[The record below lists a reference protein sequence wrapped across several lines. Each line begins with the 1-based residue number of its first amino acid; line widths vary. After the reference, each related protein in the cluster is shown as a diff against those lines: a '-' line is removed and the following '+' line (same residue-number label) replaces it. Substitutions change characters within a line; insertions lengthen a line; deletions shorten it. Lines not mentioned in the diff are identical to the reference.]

1 MKFPTNTLAIA
12 NLYALLSAINASVAP
27 IVISLGLL
35 SSMPAKANEAV
46 IEAMGEYLM
55 FQEYESGIIL
65 PQQIDQSVFEAVTWI
80 DTRDSK
86 QFDKQTIPG
95 AIHIEW
101 RQVIERMDEIP
112 TDRKVIVFCNTGSLS
127 AQAAFALRVAGF
139 DNVVVMQSGFLGWLE
154 NAAYRPSEQ

>member
-1 MKFPTNTLAIA
+1 MKLI
-12 NLYALLSAINASVAP
+12 LSF
-27 IVISLGLL
+27 VISLGLL
-35 SSMPAKANEAV
+35 SSILAKANEAI

-65 PQQIDQSVFEAVTWI
+65 PQQIDRSVFEAVTWI
-80 DTRDSK
+80 DTRDSE

-112 TDRKVIVFCNTGSLS
+112 TDRKVIIFCNTGSLS

>member
-1 MKFPTNTLAIA
+1 MKLI
-12 NLYALLSAINASVAP
+12 LSF
-27 IVISLGLL
+27 VISLGLL
-35 SSMPAKANEAV
+35 SSMSAKANEAV

-80 DTRDSK
+80 DTRDSE

-95 AIHIEW
+95 AIHLEW

>member
-1 MKFPTNTLAIA
+1 MKLI
-12 NLYALLSAINASVAP
+12 LSF
-27 IVISLGLL
+27 VISLGLL
-35 SSMPAKANEAV
+35 SSTSAKANEAV

-80 DTRDSK
+80 DTRDSE

-95 AIHIEW
+95 AIHIQW
-101 RQVIERMDEIP
+101 RQVIERIDEIP

>member
-1 MKFPTNTLAIA
+1 M
-12 NLYALLSAINASVAP
+12 LSF
-27 IVISLGLL
+27 VISLGLL
-35 SSMPAKANEAV
+35 SSLSVKANEAV

-65 PQQIDQSVFEAVTWI
+65 PQQIDQSVFDAVTWI
-80 DTRDSK
+80 DTRDSE

-139 DNVVVMQSGFLGWLE
+139 DNVVVMQSGFLGWLA
-154 NAAYRPSEQ
+154 NAAYRPSDQ

>member
-1 MKFPTNTLAIA
+1 MKLI
-12 NLYALLSAINASVAP
+12 LSF
-27 IVISLGLL
+27 VISLGLL
-35 SSMPAKANEAV
+35 SSLLVKADESV

-80 DTRDSK
+80 DTRDSE

-101 RQVIERMDEIP
+101 RQVIERMDQIP

-127 AQAAFALRVAGF
+127 AQAAFALRIAGF
-139 DNVVVMQSGFLGWLE
+139 DNVVVMQSGFFGWLE

>member
-1 MKFPTNTLAIA
+1 MKLI
-12 NLYALLSAINASVAP
+12 LSFL
-27 IVISLGLL
+27 ISFGLL
-35 SSMPAKANEAV
+35 SSMSAKANEAV
-46 IEAMGEYLM
+46 IEEMGEYLM

-80 DTRDSK
+80 DTRDSE
-86 QFDKQTIPG
+86 QVDKRTILG

-139 DNVVVMQSGFLGWLE
+139 DNVVVMQSGFLSWLD
-154 NAAYRPSEQ
+154 NAAYHPSEQ

>member
-1 MKFPTNTLAIA
+1 MKLI
-12 NLYALLSAINASVAP
+12 LSF
-27 IVISLGLL
+27 VISLGLL
-35 SSMPAKANEAV
+35 SSMSAKANEAV

-65 PQQIDQSVFEAVTWI
+65 PQQIDRSVFEVVTWI
-80 DTRDSK
+80 DTRDSE
-86 QFDKQTIPG
+86 QFDKQTILG

-139 DNVVVMQSGFLGWLE
+139 DNVVVMQSGFLGWLD
-154 NAAYRPSEQ
+154 NAAYHPSEQ

>member
-1 MKFPTNTLAIA
+1 MKLI
-12 NLYALLSAINASVAP
+12 LSF
-27 IVISLGLL
+27 VISLGLL
-35 SSMPAKANEAV
+35 SSMSAKANEAI

-80 DTRDSK
+80 DTRDSE

-101 RQVIERMDEIP
+101 RQVIERIDEIP

-139 DNVVVMQSGFLGWLE
+139 DNVVVMQSGFLGWLD
-154 NAAYRPSEQ
+154 NAAYHPSEQ

>member
-1 MKFPTNTLAIA
+1 MKLI
-12 NLYALLSAINASVAP
+12 LSF
-27 IVISLGLL
+27 VILLGLL
-35 SSMPAKANEAV
+35 SSMSAKANEAV

-80 DTRDSK
+80 DTRDSE

>member
-1 MKFPTNTLAIA
+1 LILAF
-12 NLYALLSAINASVAP
+12 
-27 IVISLGLL
+27 VISLGLL
-35 SSMPAKANEAV
+35 SSMSARANEAV

-80 DTRDSK
+80 DTRDSE

-154 NAAYRPSEQ
+154 NAAYRPPEK

>member
-1 MKFPTNTLAIA
+1 MKLI
-12 NLYALLSAINASVAP
+12 LSF
-27 IVISLGLL
+27 VISLGLL
-35 SSMPAKANEAV
+35 SSMSAKANEAV

-80 DTRDSK
+80 DTRDSE

-95 AIHIEW
+95 ATHIEW

-139 DNVVVMQSGFLGWLE
+139 NNVVVMQSGFLGWLE

>member
-1 MKFPTNTLAIA
+1 MKLI
-12 NLYALLSAINASVAP
+12 LSF
-27 IVISLGLL
+27 VISLGLL
-35 SSMPAKANEAV
+35 RSMSAKANEAV

-80 DTRDSK
+80 DARDSK
-86 QFDKQTIPG
+86 QFDKKTIPG

-112 TDRKVIVFCNTGSLS
+112 TERKVIVFCNTGSLS

>member
-1 MKFPTNTLAIA
+1 MKLI
-12 NLYALLSAINASVAP
+12 LSFL
-27 IVISLGLL
+27 ISLGLL
-35 SSMPAKANEAV
+35 SSMSAKANEAV

-55 FQEYESGIIL
+55 FQEYESGIIV

-80 DTRDSK
+80 DTRDSE

-95 AIHIEW
+95 AIHLEW

>member
-1 MKFPTNTLAIA
+1 MKLI
-12 NLYALLSAINASVAP
+12 LSF
-27 IVISLGLL
+27 VISLGLL
-35 SSMPAKANEAV
+35 SSTSAKANEAV

-101 RQVIERMDEIP
+101 RQVIERIDEIP
-112 TDRKVIVFCNTGSLS
+112 TDRKVIIFCNTGSLS

>member
-1 MKFPTNTLAIA
+1 MKLI
-12 NLYALLSAINASVAP
+12 LSF
-27 IVISLGLL
+27 VISFGLL
-35 SSMPAKANEAV
+35 SSMSAKANEAV

-80 DTRDSK
+80 DTRDSE
-86 QFDKQTIPG
+86 QFDKQTILG

-101 RQVIERMDEIP
+101 RQVIERIDEIP

-139 DNVVVMQSGFLGWLE
+139 DNVVVMQSGFLGWLD

>member
-1 MKFPTNTLAIA
+1 MKLI
-12 NLYALLSAINASVAP
+12 LSF
-27 IVISLGLL
+27 VISLGLL
-35 SSMPAKANEAV
+35 SSMSAKANEAV

-65 PQQIDQSVFEAVTWI
+65 PQQIDRSVFEAVTWI
-80 DTRDSK
+80 DTRDSE
-86 QFDKQTIPG
+86 QFDKQTILG

-139 DNVVVMQSGFLGWLE
+139 DNVVVMQSGFLGWLD
-154 NAAYRPSEQ
+154 NAAYHPSEQ

>member
-1 MKFPTNTLAIA
+1 MKLI
-12 NLYALLSAINASVAP
+12 LSF
-27 IVISLGLL
+27 VISLGLL
-35 SSMPAKANEAV
+35 SSMSAKANEAV

-80 DTRDSK
+80 DTRDSE

-154 NAAYRPSEQ
+154 NAAYRPSEK

>member
-1 MKFPTNTLAIA
+1 MKLI
-12 NLYALLSAINASVAP
+12 LSF
-27 IVISLGLL
+27 VISLGLL
-35 SSMPAKANEAV
+35 SSMSAKANEAV

-80 DTRDSK
+80 DTRDSE

-127 AQAAFALRVAGF
+127 AQAGFALRVAGF
-139 DNVVVMQSGFLGWLE
+139 DNGVVMQSGFLGWLE

>member
-1 MKFPTNTLAIA
+1 MKLI
-12 NLYALLSAINASVAP
+12 LSF
-27 IVISLGLL
+27 VISLGLL
-35 SSMPAKANEAV
+35 SSMSAKANEAI

-80 DTRDSK
+80 DTRDSE

-101 RQVIERMDEIP
+101 RQVIERIDEIP

>member
-1 MKFPTNTLAIA
+1 MKLI
-12 NLYALLSAINASVAP
+12 LSF
-27 IVISLGLL
+27 VISLGLL
-35 SSMPAKANEAV
+35 SSMSAKANEAI

-55 FQEYESGIIL
+55 FQEYQSGIIL

-80 DTRDSK
+80 DTRDSE

>member
-1 MKFPTNTLAIA
+1 M
-12 NLYALLSAINASVAP
+12 S
-27 IVISLGLL
+27 
-35 SSMPAKANEAV
+35 AKANEAI

-80 DTRDSK
+80 DTRDSE

>member
-1 MKFPTNTLAIA
+1 MKLI
-12 NLYALLSAINASVAP
+12 LSF
-27 IVISLGLL
+27 VISLGLL
-35 SSMPAKANEAV
+35 SSMSAKANEAV

-55 FQEYESGIIL
+55 FQEYDSGIIL
-65 PQQIDQSVFEAVTWI
+65 PQQIDRSVFEVVTWI
-80 DTRDSK
+80 DTRDSE
-86 QFDKQTIPG
+86 QFDKQTILG

-101 RQVIERMDEIP
+101 RQVIERIDEIP

-139 DNVVVMQSGFLGWLE
+139 DNVVVMQSGFLGWLD

>member
-1 MKFPTNTLAIA
+1 MKLI
-12 NLYALLSAINASVAP
+12 LSF
-27 IVISLGLL
+27 VISFGLL
-35 SSMPAKANEAV
+35 SSMSAKANEAV
-46 IEAMGEYLM
+46 IEEMGEYLM

-65 PQQIDQSVFEAVTWI
+65 PQQIDRSVFEVVTWI
-80 DTRDSK
+80 DTRDSE
-86 QFDKQTIPG
+86 QFDKQTILG

-101 RQVIERMDEIP
+101 RQVIERMDESP

-139 DNVVVMQSGFLGWLE
+139 DNVVVMQSGFLGWLD

>member
-1 MKFPTNTLAIA
+1 MKLI
-12 NLYALLSAINASVAP
+12 LSF
-27 IVISLGLL
+27 VISLGLL
-35 SSMPAKANEAV
+35 SSMSAKANEAV

-80 DTRDSK
+80 DTRDSE
-86 QFDKQTIPG
+86 QFDKQTILG

-101 RQVIERMDEIP
+101 RQVIERIDEIP

-127 AQAAFALRVAGF
+127 AQAAFALRIAGF
-139 DNVVVMQSGFLGWLE
+139 DNVVVMQSGFLGWLD

>member
-1 MKFPTNTLAIA
+1 MKLI
-12 NLYALLSAINASVAP
+12 LSF
-27 IVISLGLL
+27 VISLGLL
-35 SSMPAKANEAV
+35 SSMSAKANEAV

-80 DTRDSK
+80 DTRDSE
-86 QFDKQTIPG
+86 QFGEQTIPG

-101 RQVIERMDEIP
+101 RQVIERIDEIP

-139 DNVVVMQSGFLGWLE
+139 DNVVVMQSGFLGWLD
-154 NAAYRPSEQ
+154 NAAYHPSEQ

>member
-1 MKFPTNTLAIA
+1 MKLI
-12 NLYALLSAINASVAP
+12 LSFA
-27 IVISLGLL
+27 ISLGLL
-35 SSMPAKANEAV
+35 SSMSAKANEAN

-80 DTRDSK
+80 DTRDSE

>member
-1 MKFPTNTLAIA
+1 MKLI
-12 NLYALLSAINASVAP
+12 LSFL
-27 IVISLGLL
+27 ISFGLL
-35 SSMPAKANEAV
+35 SSMSAKANEAV

-65 PQQIDQSVFEAVTWI
+65 PQQIDRSVFEAVTWI
-80 DTRDSK
+80 DTRDSE
-86 QFDKQTIPG
+86 QFDKQTILG

-101 RQVIERMDEIP
+101 RQVIERIDEIP

-139 DNVVVMQSGFLGWLE
+139 DNVVVMQSGFLGWLD
-154 NAAYRPSEQ
+154 NAAYHPSEQ

>member
-1 MKFPTNTLAIA
+1 MKLI
-12 NLYALLSAINASVAP
+12 LSF
-27 IVISLGLL
+27 VISLGLL
-35 SSMPAKANEAV
+35 SSMSAKANEAV

-101 RQVIERMDEIP
+101 RQVLERMDEIP

-154 NAAYRPSEQ
+154 NAAYRPPEQ